1 MTRTQTSVITL
12 AFAALFA
19 GPAMAADTAPISRE
33 QVKSELAE
41 AVRSGNV
48 VTGESSARLN
58 EQFPQNYLDQQVASN
73 VSRAQVQAEL
83 AEAIQA
89 GKVVVG
95 ESSARLADVNPG
107 NYPSTQQAVAS
118 KSREQVKA
126 ELADA
131 ASNGQLYTYI
141 EA

>member
-1 MTRTQTSVITL
+1 MTRTQTSIITL
-12 AFAALFA
+12 AVAALFA
-19 GPAMAADTAPISRE
+19 GPAMAANTGTLSRE
-33 QVKSELAE
+33 QVKTELAE
-41 AVRSGNV
+41 AVRTGNV

-58 EQFPQNYLDQQVASN
+58 EQFPQNYLDQQVAST

-83 AEAIQA
+83 AEAVQT

-95 ESSARLADVNPG
+95 ESSARLAEVNPG
-107 NYPSTQQAVAS
+107 NYPAQQDVAS
-118 KSREQVKA
+118 KSREQVRA

-131 ASNGQLYTYI
+131 ASNGQLYQQI